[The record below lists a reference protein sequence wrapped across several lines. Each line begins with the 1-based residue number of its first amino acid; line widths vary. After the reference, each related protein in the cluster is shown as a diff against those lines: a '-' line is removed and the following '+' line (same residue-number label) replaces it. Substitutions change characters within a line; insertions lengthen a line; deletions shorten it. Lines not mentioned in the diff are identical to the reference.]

1 MKKLIITLTILVLT
15 KYQGISQIASD
26 SVTCI
31 PNVQLRQAINL
42 IETSKVYK
50 KELDL
55 SKDKIGLLEK
65 RIVVKDSII
74 GKFESKEVL
83 YKQLEADYKSELR
96 NWRDYANNT
105 QKIYDRQKTLI
116 FLGKFGK
123 WIYLGLGVAA
133 GIMISK

>member
-1 MKKLIITLTILVLT
+1 LVLSN
-15 KYQGISQIASD
+15 YQGISQIASD

-31 PNVQLRQAINL
+31 PNVQLRKAINL

-83 YKQLEADYKSELR
+83 YAKLEADYKSEIR

-123 WIYLGLGVAA
+123 WVYLGVGVAA

>member
-1 MKKLIITLTILVLT
+1 
-15 KYQGISQIASD
+15 
-26 SVTCI
+26 
-31 PNVQLRQAINL
+31 
-42 IETSKVYK
+42 
-50 KELDL
+50 
-55 SKDKIGLLEK
+55 LEK

>member
-15 KYQGISQIASD
+15 NYQGISQISSD
-26 SVTCI
+26 SLTCI

-65 RIVVKDSII
+65 RLIVKDSII

-83 YKQLEADYKSELR
+83 YKRLEADYKSQIN
-96 NWRDYANNT
+96 NWNQYANNT
-105 QKIYDRQKTLI
+105 QKIYDRQKTLV

>member
-1 MKKLIITLTILVLT
+1 MLTILVLSN
-15 KYQGISQIASD
+15 YQGISQIASD
-26 SVTCI
+26 SVTSI
-31 PNVQLRQAINL
+31 SNAQLRKAINL

-55 SKDKIGLLEK
+55 SKDKIGVLEN
-65 RIVVKDSII
+65 RLIIKDSII

-83 YKQLEADYKSELR
+83 YKRLEADYKSEIK
-96 NWRDYANNT
+96 NWNEYANNT

-123 WIYLGLGVAA
+123 WVYLGIGVAA
-133 GIMISK
+133 GVMISK